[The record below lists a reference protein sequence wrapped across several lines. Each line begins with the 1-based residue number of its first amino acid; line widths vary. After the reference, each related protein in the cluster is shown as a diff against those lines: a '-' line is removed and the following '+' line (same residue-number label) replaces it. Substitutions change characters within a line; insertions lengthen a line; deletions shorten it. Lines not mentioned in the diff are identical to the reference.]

1 MTEQGPQHLSASSAD
16 ALVAICAVQVRL
28 ARRWVRTWLFAILAF
43 AAGFLVYLVFS
54 VSHFY
59 VGGVPP
65 RLAMPG
71 FGLVMLSML
80 LIGIVFVAF
89 DARATDETARVVE
102 VLDTRPISNI
112 VLLAGRLLAAV
123 LIVWLPL
130 LALTL
135 GLQFA
140 GQFAGPIAGQ
150 IAGTVSESL
159 EFPLGEAPEPVSL
172 LTFVLL
178 DAPVALAFWGA
189 LVTALVVVLRSCW
202 VAAIVA
208 LALLGLHLY
217 AIFNTPLY
225 LLPTLSGIT
234 HLGLASSE
242 ILPRWPA
249 GADVAARLATLAC
262 ASGLLVVAAG
272 VLPRRDDV
280 SQRRRLAIGCGLVGA
295 GAVAIAALAW
305 QAQGRQD
312 ERLAWAQVHG
322 ALRDAPRL
330 DVERIAGRVAIE
342 PARRLAIRVEVT
354 VRAPAT
360 SALDS
365 LRFSLNPGMAVESVR
380 VDGEAVTHSHQDG
393 LLTVVPAQALQPEAR
408 VVVAIHASGIP
419 DQRFGYLDNRVD
431 AMAET
436 LLGRPMVLMGE
447 QASLFDENYVALTPS
462 VRWLPAAGANF
473 AAPADFHELALAVQ
487 LPSGWQAAGAGR
499 TLSEGLLRFE
509 PSVRIAEFAL
519 IAAPFER
526 RALTVQGVE
535 CELLIHPMHM
545 RNVELFAASGD
556 GLVDRLRDRL
566 QLWLSGQHAP
576 AYPHD
581 VISLVEAPA
590 QLRRYGGGWFMD
602 TVQALPGVQLM
613 AEYGFPTSRFAEWP
627 RPPSFSDEQWQ
638 DYLVAQIEYSGPHG
652 IALTAGAARNLVPF
666 LTRASGEGA
675 VAVDY
680 LVEWLTAWRL
690 RGDRNVAPAHWLRV
704 GLEPQ
709 QPPLLRAL
717 ARAMGSATMASR
729 WFGFFSMALE
739 DRSEKL
745 SFTGFDPASTQ
756 DGADILIHKGN
767 LIALSI
773 QRLLGYEKV
782 TQFLALMHERHAGD
796 MFTLDD
802 FIQAMIDVDPAVAPF
817 LEQVMGEQALPGF
830 LASDARVDRLPDDA
844 AGKPR
849 FQIRVHVRNDES
861 AAGIAGISY
870 GASGDY
876 FQWSPFA
883 QVPGESAVEIGV
895 ISSEPPKEVRL
906 ETYLSLNRRIMRLHL
921 APLDTEAVV
930 DRAPLN
936 GVRPSDW
943 RGPDIG
949 IVVDDL
955 DPGFATVSPPAGWSL
970 GRLDAADAGTLPEFG
985 RDTSQVKRWRRQ
997 ADVNIMMWG
1006 KYRHTLAR
1014 IAAGRGEGSASFTTA
1029 LPLAG
1034 RWRLYYHLPGASLSE
1049 GHYMQG
1055 YVRRGNSWRRSADA
1069 FGDMHF
1075 KIIHEDDEELEEFE
1089 VVFDAAAAAPGWN
1102 NLGTYDLGAGR
1113 VQVVVSDATSGDIVV
1128 ADAVR
1133 WERMKAQEL
1142 VRASASVGQALPWR

>member
-1 MTEQGPQHLSASSAD
+1 MTEQGPQRLSASSAD
-16 ALVAICAVQVRL
+16 ALVGVCAFQVRL

-43 AAGFLVYLVFS
+43 AAGFLVYLAFS

-71 FGLVMLSML
+71 FGLVMLSTL

-89 DARATDETARVVE
+89 DARATDETERVAE

-130 LALTL
+130 LALAL

-140 GQFAGPIAGQ
+140 GQIAGQ
-150 IAGTVSESL
+150 VAGMVAESL

-225 LLPTLSGIT
+225 LLPALSGIT
-234 HLGLASSE
+234 HLGLAGSE

-249 GADVAARLATLAC
+249 GVDVAARLATLAC
-262 ASGLLVVAAG
+262 AGGLLVVAAG

-280 SQRRRLAIGCGLVGA
+280 AQRRRLAIGSGLVGV
-295 GAVAIAALAW
+295 GAVAIAALVW
-305 QAQGRQD
+305 QAQSRQD

-330 DVERIAGRVAIE
+330 DVERIAGQVAIE
-342 PARRLAIRVEVT
+342 PARRLATRVDVT

-360 SALDS
+360 GALDS

-380 VDGEAVTHSHQDG
+380 IDGTAVTHSHQDG

-419 DQRFGYLDNRVD
+419 DQRFGYLDSRVD

-436 LLGRPMVLMGE
+436 LLGRPMALMGE

-487 LPSGWQAAGAGR
+487 LPSGWHAAGAGR

-526 RALTVQGVE
+526 RALTVQSVE

-590 QLRRYGGGWFMD
+590 QLRRFGGGWFMD

-613 AEYGFPTSRFAEWP
+613 AEYGFPTSRFAERP

-638 DYLVAQIEYSGPHG
+638 DYLVAQIDYSGAYG
-652 IALTAGAARNLVPF
+652 IALTTGAARNLVPF
-666 LTRASGEGA
+666 LTRATGEGA

-709 QPPLLRAL
+709 QPLLVRAVE
-717 ARAMGSATMASR
+717 RAMGSVSMASR

-739 DRSEKL
+739 DKSEKL
-745 SFTGFDPASTQ
+745 SFTGFDPASTE
-756 DGADILIHKGN
+756 DGTNILIHKGN
-767 LIALSI
+767 LIALSL
-773 QRLLGYEKV
+773 QRLLGYGKV
-782 TQFLALMHERHAGD
+782 TRFLALLRERHGGGT
-796 MFTLDD
+796 FTSDD
-802 FIQAMIDVDPAVAPF
+802 FAQAMIDVDPTVAPF
-817 LEQVMGEQALPGF
+817 LEHAMGEQALPGF
-830 LASDARVDRLPDDA
+830 LASDAHVVRLPDDE
-844 AGKPR
+844 AGSPR
-849 FQIRVHVRNDES
+849 YQVRVHVRNDEPVP
-861 AAGIAGISY
+861 GIAGVSY
-870 GASGDY
+870 RTVGASY

-883 QVPGESAVEIGV
+883 HIPPKSAVEVGV
-895 ISSEPPKEVRL
+895 ISREPPEEVRL

-921 APLDTEAVV
+921 PALHAKAIVDEPPLIGA
-930 DRAPLN
+930 
-936 GVRPSDW
+936 RPSDW
-943 RGPDIG
+943 QAPDLG

-955 DPGFATVSPPAGWSL
+955 DPGFAAVSPPAEWSL
-970 GRLDAADAGTLPEFG
+970 GRSDAADSGILPEFG
-985 RDTSQVKRWRRQ
+985 RDESPARRRWRRQ
-997 ADVNIMMWG
+997 ADQNAVIWG
-1006 KYRHTLAR
+1006 KYHRTLAR
-1014 IAAGRGEGSASFTTA
+1014 IAAGQGEGSASFTTA
-1029 LPLAG
+1029 LPAAG

-1049 GHYMQG
+1049 GHYM
-1055 YVRRGNSWRRSADA
+1055 RSNSWWERDDA

-1075 KIIHEDDEELEEFE
+1075 KIIAEDNAEEWE
-1089 VVFDAAAAAPGWN
+1089 VVFDAATAAPGWN
-1102 NLGTYDLGAGR
+1102 RLGTYDLGAGR
-1113 VQVVVSDATSGDIVV
+1113 VQVVVSDATSGDIVI

-1133 WERMKAQEL
+1133 WERAKAHEL
-1142 VRASASVGQALPWR
+1142 VRAPASVGQASARGLR